1 VSRDSTPGPGLDPL
15 IHSVGVVAEKD
26 FRDAIKSRALLILG
40 AVFVVFFAAAAFFF
54 ADQVQQALDSAAN
67 ASNAS
72 QAQQAQQVRESLDSN
87 AFLDT
92 LTQVTRLLIPLTGI
106 VVSYAALVGERESG
120 TMKLLLALPHSRLS
134 VVLGKLLGR
143 SAVVAVPVL
152 LGFLVAALVFPILGV
167 TLKPV
172 GFLAFALAT
181 ALVGVVFVAVSL
193 GASAAASTGRRA
205 VVGIVGLYVLFTLLW
220 GQFSNAIFQ
229 RISENTDL
237 GNEALI
243 QVFLVLRHVN
253 PVRAYESLVA
263 SVGPGSELQ
272 ARTSVFSGL
281 QGQFFAQTLEQ
292 GSGLPVYLTDPA
304 LVIYLL
310 LWIVVPV
317 ALGYWAFERAD
328 L

>member
-1 VSRDSTPGPGLDPL
+1 VSPDLDAEL
-15 IHSVGVVAEKD
+15 RSVRVVAEKD
-26 FRDAIKSRALLILG
+26 FRDAVRSRALLVLG
-40 AVFVVFFAAAAFFF
+40 VVFVVFFASAAYFF
-54 ADQVQQALDSAAN
+54 ADQVSQALQNAAN

-72 QAQQAQQVRESLDSN
+72 QAQGAQQVRDSLTSD
-87 AFLDT
+87 AFLAT
-92 LTQVTRLLIPLTGI
+92 LTQITRLLIPLTGI

-120 TMKLLLALPHSRLS
+120 TMKLLLALPHSRRS
-134 VVLGKLLGR
+134 VVVGKLLGR
-143 SAVVAVPVL
+143 SGVVAVPVL
-152 LGFLVAALVFPILGV
+152 LGFLVAAPVFPILGV

-181 ALVGVVFVAVSL
+181 ALVGVVFVAISL
-193 GASAAASTGRRA
+193 GASAAAPTARRA
-205 VVGIVGLYVLFTLLW
+205 VVGVVGLYVLFTLLW
-220 GQFSNAIFQ
+220 GQFSNAIFRQ
-229 RISENTDL
+229 IADRTDL

-243 QVFLVLRHVN
+243 QTFLVLRHLN

-263 SVGPGSELQ
+263 SVGPQSPLE

-292 GSGLPVYLTDPA
+292 GSGLPIYLTDPA
-304 LVIYLL
+304 LVVYLL
-310 LWIVVPV
+310 LWVVVPV

>member
-1 VSRDSTPGPGLDPL
+1 VSADRGPGLDPL
-15 IHSVGVVAEKD
+15 FHSIRVVAEKD
-26 FRDAIKSRALLILG
+26 FRDAIRSRALLVLG

-54 ADQVQQALDSAAN
+54 ADQVQQALEGAAN

-72 QAQQAQQVRESLDSN
+72 QAQQAQQVRENLDSD

-92 LTQVTRLLIPLTGI
+92 LTQITRLLIPLTGI

-134 VVLGKLLGR
+134 IVLGKLIGR
-143 SAVVAVPVL
+143 SGVVAVPVL
-152 LGFLVAALVFPILGV
+152 LGFLVAAPIFPILGV

-181 ALVGVVFVAVSL
+181 ALVGVVFVAISL
-193 GASAAASTGRRA
+193 GASAAAPTARRA

-220 GQFSNAIFQ
+220 GQVSNAVFQ
-229 RISENTDL
+229 RISDNTDL

-243 QVFLVLRHVN
+243 RTFLVLRHIN

-263 SVGPGSELQ
+263 SVGQSPLA

-292 GSGLPVYLTDPA
+292 GSGLPIYLTDGA

-317 ALGYWAFERAD
+317 ALGYWAFERSD

>member
-1 VSRDSTPGPGLDPL
+1 MNTDALLR
-15 IHSVGVVAEKD
+15 SVRVVAEKD

-40 AVFVVFFAAAAFFF
+40 AVFVVFFASAAFFF
-54 ADQVQQALDSAAN
+54 ADQVSQALQNAAN
-67 ASNAS
+67 ASNGTNAT
-72 QAQQAQQVRESLDSN
+72 QAQQVRESLNSD
-87 AFLDT
+87 AFLGT
-92 LTQVTRLLIPLTGI
+92 LTQITRLLIPLTGI

-120 TMKLLLALPHSRLS
+120 TMKLLLSLPHSRLS

-143 SAVVAVPVL
+143 SGVVAVPVL
-152 LGFLVAALVFPILGV
+152 LGFLVAAPVFPILGV
-167 TLKPV
+167 TLEPV

-181 ALVGVVFVAVSL
+181 ALVGIVFVAISL
-193 GASAAASTGRRA
+193 GASAAASTARRA
-205 VVGIVGLYVLFTLLW
+205 VVGVVGLYVLFTLLW
-220 GQFSNAIFQ
+220 GQFSNAVFQ
-229 RISENTDL
+229 RIAENTDL

-243 QVFLVLRHVN
+243 QTFLVIRHIN

-263 SVGPGSELQ
+263 SVGPQSPLE
-272 ARTSVFSGL
+272 ARTSVFSGF
-281 QGQFFAQTLEQ
+281 QGQIYAQALQQ
-292 GSGLPVYLTDPA
+292 GDGLPVYLTDPA

>member
-1 VSRDSTPGPGLDPL
+1 MSDDRGPGLDPL
-15 IHSVGVVAEKD
+15 VHSVRVVAEKD
-26 FRDAIKSRALLILG
+26 FRDAIRSRALLVLG

-54 ADQVQQALDSAAN
+54 ADQVQQALEGAAN

-92 LTQVTRLLIPLTGI
+92 LTQVTRLLVPLTGI

-134 VVLGKLLGR
+134 IVLGKLVGR
-143 SAVVAVPVL
+143 SGVVAVPVL
-152 LGFLVAALVFPILGV
+152 LGFLVAAPVFPLTGV
-167 TLKPV
+167 TLEPV

-181 ALVGVVFVAVSL
+181 ALIGVVFVAISL
-193 GASAAASTGRRA
+193 GASAAAPTARRA
-205 VVGIVGLYVLFTLLW
+205 VVGVVGLYVLFTLLW
-220 GQFSNAIFQ
+220 GQFSNAMFQ
-229 RISENTDL
+229 RISDNTDL

-243 QVFLVLRHVN
+243 QTFLVLRHVN

-263 SVGPGSELQ
+263 SVGAQSPLQ

-292 GSGLPVYLTDPA
+292 GSGLPIYLTDGA

-317 ALGYWAFERAD
+317 ALGYWVFERAD

>member
-1 VSRDSTPGPGLDPL
+1 VSDGSDRGPGLDPL
-15 IHSVGVVAEKD
+15 LHSVRVVAEKD
-26 FRDAIKSRALLILG
+26 FRDAIKSRALLVLG
-40 AVFVVFFAAAAFFF
+40 AVFVVFFASAAFFF
-54 ADQVQQALDSAAN
+54 ADQVSQALQSAAN

-134 VVLGKLLGR
+134 VVLGKLVGR
-143 SAVVAVPVL
+143 SGVVAVPVL
-152 LGFLVAALVFPILGV
+152 LGFLVAAPVFLVLGV
-167 TLKPV
+167 TLEPV

-181 ALVGVVFVAVSL
+181 ALIGVVFVAISL
-193 GASAAASTGRRA
+193 GASAAAPTARRA
-205 VVGIVGLYVLFTLLW
+205 VVGVVGLYVLFTLLW
-220 GQFSNAIFQ
+220 GQFSNAVFQ
-229 RISENTDL
+229 RISDNTDL

-263 SVGPGSELQ
+263 SVGPQSPLD
-272 ARTSVFSGL
+272 ARTSVFGGF

-304 LVIYLL
+304 LVVYLL

>member
-1 VSRDSTPGPGLDPL
+1 MNTDALVR
-15 IHSVGVVAEKD
+15 SVRVVAEKD

-40 AVFVVFFAAAAFFF
+40 AVFVVFFASAAFFF
-54 ADQVQQALDSAAN
+54 ADQVSQALQNAAN
-67 ASNAS
+67 ASNGTNAT
-72 QAQQAQQVRESLDSN
+72 QAQQIRDSLNSD
-87 AFLDT
+87 AFLST
-92 LTQVTRLLIPLTGI
+92 LTQITRLLIPLTGI

-143 SAVVAVPVL
+143 SGVVAVPVL
-152 LGFLVAALVFPILGV
+152 LGFLVAAPVFPILGV
-167 TLKPV
+167 TLEPV

-181 ALVGVVFVAVSL
+181 ALVGIVFVAISL
-193 GASAAASTGRRA
+193 GASAAASTARRA
-205 VVGIVGLYVLFTLLW
+205 VVGVVGLYVLFTLLW
-220 GQFSNAIFQ
+220 GQFSNAVFR
-229 RISENTDL
+229 RIAENTDL
-237 GNEALI
+237 GNEAL
-243 QVFLVLRHVN
+243 VKVSLVVRHVN

-263 SVGPGSELQ
+263 SVGPQSPLQ

-281 QGQFFAQTLEQ
+281 QGQFYAQALQQ
-292 GSGLPVYLTDPA
+292 GGGLPFYLTDPA
-304 LVIYLL
+304 LVVYLL